1 MRLRKPVDGIPKWL
15 KPFQSMSDVISLD
28 EATWREQALCLD
40 YPGVLFFGLEDNE
53 SAAER
58 RGREEQAKRICS
70 SCAVRGECLEYALSV
85 REPYGI
91 WGGLTELERR
101 ARLRSK
107 LR

>member
-1 MRLRKPVDGIPKWL
+1 LTKR
-15 KPFQSMSDVISLD
+15 FQQMSEVMSVT
-28 EATWREQALCLD
+28 EPTWREEASCLD
-40 YPGVLFFGLEDNE
+40 YPGVLFFGVEDSE
-53 SAAER
+53 STAER

-70 SCAVRGECLEYALSV
+70 ACTVRGECLEYALSV

>member
-1 MRLRKPVDGIPKWL
+1 MTETMHP
-15 KPFQSMSDVISLD
+15 MSDVISVE
-28 EATWREQALCLD
+28 EATWRDEARCLD
-40 YPGVLFFGLEDNE
+40 YPGVLFFGVEDSE
-53 SAAER
+53 TAAER

-70 SCAVRGECLEYALSV
+70 SCTVRGECLEYALRV

-101 ARLRSK
+101 ARLRTK

>member
-1 MRLRKPVDGIPKWL
+1 
-15 KPFQSMSDVISLD
+15 MSDVIALD
-28 EATWREQALCLD
+28 EATWREQAMCLE
-40 YPGVLFFGLEDNE
+40 YPGVLFFGLEENE

-101 ARLRSK
+101 ARIRSK